1 MNFNDIKNMNNLDKL
16 ITKTRL
22 EKNSYILSMLLI
34 FTPLLIF
41 FLNLILPSAT
51 NSIWLTLILLLGL
64 LTNLNAFLYVYK
76 LYKEHGKNF
85 IISHLKSNK
94 YIIFLFLYIIWCFIS
109 CFFSSNKFKSFFGTD
124 YLCESF
130 LCFLA
135 YFGIFS
141 NVIFIKNKDLLK
153 KILTLFVI
161 SVSLIS
167 IVTLLSY
174 YFNLNFHFF
183 RRFTSIFMNENHYA
197 YYINIGLIANTCLI
211 LFYDNKKL
219 NIIYTVLYLINCHML
234 ILNDTLGCFLAFICT
249 LFLIFVYLLITKR
262 NLSKFIILVIS
273 LIIICF
279 VNRNI
284 VLNNF
289 SSFFGDIISIEKNIS
304 KKDDIK
310 KIYNTGS
317 NRMGL
322 WLVTIQLIKEK
333 PVFGY
338 GIGNLLEQYIRVNKS
353 EITSRPHNEYLQ
365 VGVSIGIPGLIFYLL
380 FLGLLFFKVIVNIK
394 KISNFEVSI
403 LFIIVTYL
411 VSSFFGV
418 SIFYTTPYL
427 YLFLGLLSGF
437 VIKNKY

>member
-141 NVIFIKNKDLLK
+141 NGIFIKNKDLLK
-153 KILTLFVI
+153 KILTFFVI

-219 NIIYTVLYLINCHML
+219 NII
-234 ILNDTLGCFLAFICT
+234 
-249 LFLIFVYLLITKR
+249 R
-262 NLSKFIILVIS
+262 Q
-273 LIIICF
+273 
-279 VNRNI
+279 
-284 VLNNF
+284 
-289 SSFFGDIISIEKNIS
+289 KNPT
-304 KKDDIK
+304 D
-310 KIYNTGS
+310 
-317 NRMGL
+317 
-322 WLVTIQLIKEK
+322 
-333 PVFGY
+333 
-338 GIGNLLEQYIRVNKS
+338 
-353 EITSRPHNEYLQ
+353 
-365 VGVSIGIPGLIFYLL
+365 
-380 FLGLLFFKVIVNIK
+380 
-394 KISNFEVSI
+394 
-403 LFIIVTYL
+403 
-411 VSSFFGV
+411 
-418 SIFYTTPYL
+418 
-427 YLFLGLLSGF
+427 
-437 VIKNKY
+437 